1 MTLGLL
7 AAGVEFDQL
16 FRHLLRGGLDLFAG
30 LGPVAAAQAGQF
42 HVVAVVGGSVAGQ
55 QVQLGDRDVEHVLF
69 VVLDAQI
76 VLCDALHGHPLDAR
90 VPPDAVVL
98 VDDQITHRDFAQAVQ
113 RVLIALFLLLCAAH
127 AEGAGRKHGVLRKRQ
142 AAPGGKL
149 PRQDLHQP
157 GARLRRRVRRDVQPF
172 GAQVGGQ
179 TCRRTG
185 RAGHDRDR
193 RAAAAKRLDVLQ
205 QRRDLAAPGG
215 QRVGGCVDDGFQR
228 HIGHAAGKVLGA
240 ERAVCGALRPEPAA
254 LGVELIQP
262 CRQHAVLQQGGKLL
276 TPAERGGAL
285 GLPQGGRLLQDQQ
298 RIVKVV

>member
-1 MTLGLL
+1 M
-7 AAGVEFDQL
+7 
-16 FRHLLRGGLDLFAG
+16 
-30 LGPVAAAQAGQF
+30 
-42 HVVAVVGGSVAGQ
+42 
-55 QVQLGDRDVEHVLF
+55 
-69 VVLDAQI
+69 
-76 VLCDALHGHPLDAR
+76 
-90 VPPDAVVL
+90 VL

-127 AEGAGRKHGVLRKRQ
+127 AEGAGRKHGVFRKRQ

-179 TCRRTG
+179 ARGGTLGARQYGDGC
-185 RAGHDRDR
+185 
-193 RAAAAKRLDVLQ
+193 AAVAKRLQILQ
-205 QRRDLAAPGG
+205 KAGHLAAPGG

-240 ERAVCGALRPEPAA
+240 ECAVRGALRPEPAA

-262 CRQHAVLQQGGKLL
+262 RRQHAVLQQGGKLL
-276 TPAERGGAL
+276 APAERGGAL